1 MKELEILL
9 DKYWVIKD
17 DDKDLFYRVKDSIP
31 QFKTFLSDKLGY
43 RILMNQHLIKLE
55 KIPGSPQSFM
65 GIKEFNDPIEYV
77 LLCLLLMFLEDR
89 SRDEQFVLSEI
100 TEFIQ
105 GNFMGKE
112 KIDWTQYRHRKHF
125 IKVLRFAQSMGMMT
139 VNDGDDQKFAYHTET
154 EVLYESTGLSRY
166 FVRHFTSDI
175 MDYSNVKELENAEWG
190 DLNADRGVIRRHRVY
205 RKLLMEPV
213 VYSQGSDDADY
224 DYIKKQRG
232 LIENDFQR
240 YLDYNLHV
248 HKNGAMVVVPT
259 EKNLQDTFPDTKA
272 ISDITLLF
280 NGWIRLALGKGKLQI
295 NQQGGITM
303 SRAAFDT
310 LVMELKKD
318 SGHGW
323 SKEYREMQGS
333 NLADNLIDYM
343 ESFKL
348 LRSLYNGREIEILP
362 LAGKLIGEYP
372 QEYRQ
377 EHEKKE
383 KQHGE

>member
-9 DKYWVIKD
+9 DRYWVIKD
-17 DDKDLFYRVKDSIP
+17 DDKDLFYRIKDSIP

-55 KIPGSPQSFM
+55 KIPGSAQSFM
-65 GIKEFNDPIEYV
+65 GIKEFNDPVEYV

-105 GNFMGKE
+105 GNFIGKE
-112 KIDWTQYRHRKHF
+112 KIDWTQYRYRKNF
-125 IKVLRFAQSMGMMT
+125 IKVLRFAQSMGMIK
-139 VNDGDDQKFAYHTET
+139 VNDGDDQKFAYHSET

-175 MDYSNVKELENAEWG
+175 MDYANAKELENAEWG
-190 DLNADRGVIRRHRVY
+190 DLNADRGIIRRHRVH

-213 VYSQGSDDADY
+213 VYPQGSDDADY

-232 LIENDFQR
+232 LIENDFQK

-248 HKNGAMVVVPT
+248 HKNGAMVIVPT

-280 NGWIRLALGKGKLQI
+280 NGRIRLAIDQDKLKI
-295 NQQGGITM
+295 NQAGGITM

-310 LVMELKKD
+310 MVTELKKD

-323 SKEYREMQGS
+323 SKEYREMKGS
-333 NLADNLIDYM
+333 SLAYSLRDYM

-372 QEYRQ
+372 QEYGQ
-377 EHEKKE
+377 EHEMKE
-383 KQHGE
+383 EQHGE